1 MTQKERVYKY
11 MQEFGEITPMDAFQ
25 DLGVT
30 KLATVVSLLI
40 REDNKPIVKEWTKA
54 KNRFGEPVYFMKYRI
69 GDVNGRTQN
78 VCENNCAE

>member
-1 MTQKERVYKY
+1 MTQKVRVYKY
-11 MQEFGEITPMDAFQ
+11 MQAFGDITPMDAFQ